1 MFKSYFFFSF
11 LGQGGNFLKQN
22 EVSLGQMEGNRLHIA
37 GYKLKELIIVPKGG
51 AAGNAM
57 NSKTS

>member
-1 MFKSYFFFSF
+1 
-11 LGQGGNFLKQN
+11 
-22 EVSLGQMEGNRLHIA
+22 MEGNRLHIA

-51 AAGNAM
+51 TAGNAM